1 MIDHQQCVAAIRRDG
16 DALARAAEVAG
27 DGAPMPSCPDWTI
40 ADLLSHIGR
49 IHRYVTGIVTTRP
62 APPAEHWSTMTPPP
76 VADRLAWFR
85 EGYPLLADALAAA
98 DPDDDV
104 WTWATEPKV
113 RFWSRRMAHEIAV
126 HRWDAQRATGAPPDP
141 IPTEFAADAIQE
153 AFDILPARKLG
164 DRLTGTGETIHLHC
178 TDTDGEWLLRL
189 TPDGLEVTREHAK
202 GDVAAR
208 GPANDLLLL
217 VWGRIEPDAV
227 EVFGDAALL
236 TRWQEIARF

>member
-1 MIDHQQCVAAIRRDG
+1 
-16 DALARAAEVAG
+16 
-27 DGAPMPSCPDWTI
+27 MPSCPDWTI

-62 APPAEHWSTMTPPP
+62 NPPTEHWSQMTPPP
-76 VADRLAWFR
+76 VEQRLAWFR
-85 EGYPLLADALAAA
+85 EGYPLLADALGAA

-126 HRWDAQRATGAPPDP
+126 HRWDAQRAAGVAPDP
-141 IPTEFAADAIQE
+141 IPTNFAADAIQE

-164 DRLTGTGETIHLHC
+164 DRLTGNGETIHLHC
-178 TDTDGEWLLRL
+178 TDTAPEQEGEWLLRL

-208 GPANDLLLL
+208 GAASDLLLL

-227 EVFGDAALL
+227 EVFGDASLL